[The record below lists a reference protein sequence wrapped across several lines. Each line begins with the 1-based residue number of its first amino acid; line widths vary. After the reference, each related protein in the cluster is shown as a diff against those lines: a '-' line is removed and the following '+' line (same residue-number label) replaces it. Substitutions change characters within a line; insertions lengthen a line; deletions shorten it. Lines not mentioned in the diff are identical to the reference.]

1 MFDDFKRSRADA
13 SSAGLGRPN
22 AFIYKREWDDDFG
35 RQKFSPFS
43 IRFLAT
49 LAAIHQMYG
58 VAQIMHARDSATW
71 GGPDW
76 ALKAMVPRIFG
87 NESSKNHNPLYR
99 TSGVQSLKGITPC

>member
-13 SSAGLGRPN
+13 FPGT
-22 AFIYKREWDDDFG
+22 FIYQKEWDDDFR
-35 RQKFSPFS
+35 RQKYSPFC
-43 IRFLAT
+43 IRALAS
-49 LAAIHQMYG
+49 LVAVQQLYG
-58 VAQIMHARDSATW
+58 FAQIMHARDSVTW